1 MSVSSRGRV
10 SPKFRVNSHHP
21 SSMAENNQRWQE
33 TAREHP
39 PIHCIHPWVMQGC
52 FGTVRGALGSI
63 LLPPKVSDPTIL
75 ILNVAQGIKKKRPK
89 NPGPLPRQKFYAPYW
104 VRLGYFARK
113 ASVFSM
119 PFSIAGGRAM
129 MIGVSAYVVGVGYY
143 ELWPCAA
150 VRQFVLMMMEGDR
163 TENSYPSHCPFD
175 VIKKATFLKC

>member
-1 MSVSSRGRV
+1 
-10 SPKFRVNSHHP
+10 
-21 SSMAENNQRWQE
+21 MAENNQRWQE

-39 PIHCIHPWVMQGC
+39 PIHCIHPWVMQGY
-52 FGTVRGALGSI
+52 FGSVRGALGSI

-75 ILNVAQGIKKKRPK
+75 ERGIKKNDQKIHHRPGRFHGSK
-89 NPGPLPRQKFYAPYW
+89 SYAPYW
-104 VRLGYFARK
+104 VRFGYFARK